1 MIERSRVRVPA
12 GPTGE
17 FSPPGSTFC
26 ADSYFGI
33 RSTPML
39 PQWHVKNPGHSA
51 KRAGGSYTC
60 TLHFEWSHTAVNWYM
75 MVYTELAPR
84 RQQFHV
90 APATQQPNSAVNY
103 TISVDI
109 KNTRY
114 KWTQSLIQNHMR
126 HERSESARRRSDEE
140 EERMS

>member
-1 MIERSRVRVPA
+1 
-12 GPTGE
+12 
-17 FSPPGSTFC
+17 
-26 ADSYFGI
+26 
-33 RSTPML
+33 
-39 PQWHVKNPGHSA
+39 
-51 KRAGGSYTC
+51 
-60 TLHFEWSHTAVNWYM
+60 M

-126 HERSESARRRSDEE
+126 HERSEFARRRSDEE